1 MAKWIVVGAGL
12 TGATLAE
19 RIATV
24 RGEEVRVVERRPYV
38 GGAAADYV
46 IDEGLLVQRCGP
58 HVFHT
63 ESPRLWNYL
72 EPFSDWRPFRYQV
85 SAYTNGSF
93 VPLPVGFRGID
104 ILFPEKASAVKMALT
119 DRFEVGQK
127 VSIHKLLKEPEPLLH
142 EVACTIYDT
151 VFRWYT
157 MKQWGIQ
164 PEALD
169 PSVLARVP
177 IVIGD
182 QDSYTGDR
190 IQAVPT
196 KGFTHL
202 VSRMLD
208 HPKITVDLQS
218 DYDPQYP
225 AAGYNVLYSGAIDEF
240 FRYECGSLPYRSVC
254 FDLQVLQQEHV
265 LPVPTVTYPNSM
277 PYTRAT
283 DMKQVTGQAHA
294 LSAVVYEYPTPCRRN
309 MPPYYP
315 VPTTKS
321 RELYLM
327 YARRA
332 ETTDVRFCGRLGE
345 YRYYNMDQAV
355 ASALALFERL

>member
-46 IDEGLLVQRCGP
+46 TEEGLLVQRCGP

-63 ESPRLWNYL
+63 NSPRIWEYL
-72 EPFSDWRPFRYQV
+72 QPFSDWRPLRYQV
-85 SAYTNGSF
+85 SAYVHGRY

-104 ILFPEKASAVKMALT
+104 ILFPEKAAAVKLALT
-119 DRFEVGQK
+119 DRFEVGQR
-127 VSIHKLLKEPEPLLH
+127 VSILKLLKESEPLLH
-142 EVACTIYDT
+142 EVACTIYDS
-151 VFRWYT
+151 VFRGYT
-157 MKQWGIQ
+157 LKQWGIQ
-164 PEALD
+164 PESLD

-177 IVIGD
+177 IIIGD
-182 QDSYTGDR
+182 QDSYTGDSV
-190 IQAVPT
+190 QAVPSN
-196 KGFTHL
+196 GFTQL
-202 VSRMLD
+202 VARMLD
-208 HPKITVDLQS
+208 HPKVTVDLHS
-218 DYDPQYP
+218 DYDPACP
-225 AAGYNVLYSGAIDEF
+225 SVGYNVLYSGAIDEF
-240 FRYECGSLPYRSVC
+240 FNYEFGSLPYRSVC
-254 FDLQVLQQEHV
+254 FDLRVFQQTQV

-283 DMKQVTGQAHA
+283 DMKQLTGQQHD

-309 MPPYYP
+309 LPPYYP
-315 VPTTKS
+315 VPTAKS
-321 RELYLM
+321 RELYST
-327 YARRA
+327 YSRKAD
-332 ETTDVRFCGRLGE
+332 TTPVHFCGRLGE
-345 YRYYNMDQAV
+345 YRYYNMDQAI